1 MQSEVGCLWSIVSL
15 PPAFNRRCP
24 FVKKIRFL
32 ESPGNFSGPESC
44 YVFVGFAFKM
54 KVSIINFLKIIQ
66 VKHQLSKQFGLVC
79 GLGIVLIFNGFDL
92 KICLRARK
100 VSGSF
105 EKRSPWPGSGCL
117 NVGQRSPLGKSL
129 SSGKV
134 LGKPICAML

>member
-1 MQSEVGCLWSIVSL
+1 MGCLWSIVSL

-24 FVKKIRFL
+24 FLKKN
-32 ESPGNFSGPESC
+32 NFPGPESC

-117 NVGQRSPLGKSL
+117 NVG
-129 SSGKV
+129 
-134 LGKPICAML
+134 